1 MQKIHAILI
10 IDDHLLFAQGLK
22 LLIESKPGYK
32 VSEIIQNNDTLNSK
46 IKSLEVDVI
55 LLDVNLNGVLSFEVC
70 KKLKTQLP
78 QTKVIAV
85 SMHHEYNIINQ
96 MRKAGADG
104 YILKNASQ
112 ASILAGIDEV
122 LLGKKYFEEEV
133 KSIISNAKNQK
144 PEGIELLNPR
154 EKKIL
159 NLVLKD
165 NTNKKIAD
173 EMKLSIKTIEFYR
186 NSIYTKLDVKN
197 LLQLVQKTKEL
208 NYRYED

>member
-1 MQKIHAILI
+1 
-10 IDDHLLFAQGLK
+10 
-22 LLIESKPGYK
+22 
-32 VSEIIQNNDTLNSK
+32 
-46 IKSLEVDVI
+46 
-55 LLDVNLNGVLSFEVC
+55 
-70 KKLKTQLP
+70 
-78 QTKVIAV
+78 
-85 SMHHEYNIINQ
+85 

-112 ASILAGIDEV
+112 ASILTGIDEV

-144 PEGIELLNPR
+144 PESIELLNPR